1 MDDSIDNRVLV
12 KKKLNAEKSDIY
24 PINAKIRSNMMPFW
38 KSLLDGGFIS
48 KEKYSRLTRS
58 SEFEPDELAGF
69 IQRQLVETRQS
80 TKALAAILK
89 QIYPKTDIVYVKAGI
104 VSQFRQDFG
113 IIKVRDTIEQESP
126 YILQYESN
134 DLCVGELFR
143 IFGAKIECDKNNMLE
158 NLCEYI
164 KIMSKVFDKK
174 LFVILNMRSFM
185 ETEQIVLML
194 EELLHYDIKILFIEN
209 VQRDCLKIGKRYIMD
224 KDRCEI

>member
-1 MDDSIDNRVLV
+1 MKIISEVLERQIEFSEENFCEWVIESPTFLTMLVEGFEKQVSGESGRLILCENGKELDISKNVELILNPFIVNLNDKKILNRVYSELTDISLLEGMYGLTIEI
-12 KKKLNAEKSDIY
+12 LNA
-24 PINAKIRSNMMPFW
+24 
-38 KSLLDGGFIS
+38 
-48 KEKYSRLTRS
+48 
-58 SEFEPDELAGF
+58 
-69 IQRQLVETRQS
+69 
-80 TKALAAILK
+80 
-89 QIYPKTDIVYVKAGI
+89 
-104 VSQFRQDFG
+104 
-113 IIKVRDTIEQESP
+113 IKNYMLTIEQESP

>member
-1 MDDSIDNRVLV
+1 M
-12 KKKLNAEKSDIY
+12 
-24 PINAKIRSNMMPFW
+24 
-38 KSLLDGGFIS
+38 
-48 KEKYSRLTRS
+48 
-58 SEFEPDELAGF
+58 
-69 IQRQLVETRQS
+69 
-80 TKALAAILK
+80 
-89 QIYPKTDIVYVKAGI
+89 
-104 VSQFRQDFG
+104 
-113 IIKVRDTIEQESP
+113 
-126 YILQYESN
+126 
-134 DLCVGELFR
+134 FR

>member
-1 MDDSIDNRVLV
+1 MYGLTIEI
-12 KKKLNAEKSDIY
+12 LNA
-24 PINAKIRSNMMPFW
+24 
-38 KSLLDGGFIS
+38 
-48 KEKYSRLTRS
+48 
-58 SEFEPDELAGF
+58 
-69 IQRQLVETRQS
+69 
-80 TKALAAILK
+80 
-89 QIYPKTDIVYVKAGI
+89 
-104 VSQFRQDFG
+104 
-113 IIKVRDTIEQESP
+113 IKNYMLTIEQESP